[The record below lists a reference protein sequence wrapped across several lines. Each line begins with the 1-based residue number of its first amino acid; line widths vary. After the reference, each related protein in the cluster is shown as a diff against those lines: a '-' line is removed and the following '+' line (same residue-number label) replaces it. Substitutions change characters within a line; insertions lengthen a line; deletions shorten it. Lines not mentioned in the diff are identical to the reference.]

1 MMISRV
7 ALTRHKFPFAAKNA
21 LRQHAPSISRAF
33 SHVPQLPP
41 FSRNDNDARSALHPR
56 LPLISAVDQR
66 RLYSS
71 RADIVQSS
79 PGRVTKSLR
88 VLDMDTVKTILE
100 ELRSVDVNADGRYD
114 MARPK

>member
-1 MMISRV
+1 MMITRV
-7 ALTRHKFPFAAKNA
+7 ALTRSRLPFAAKNA
-21 LRQHAPSISRAF
+21 LHQHGPSLSRAF
-33 SHVPQLPP
+33 SCVPQVPA
-41 FSRNDNDARSALHPR
+41 FSRNEDAAAASALRPS
-56 LPLISAVDQR
+56 LPLISAVEPR

-100 ELRSVDVNADGRYD
+100 ELRSVDVNTDGRYELF
-114 MARPK
+114 AK

>member
-1 MMISRV
+1 MISTV
-7 ALTRHKFPFAAKNA
+7 EP
-21 LRQHAPSISRAF
+21 
-33 SHVPQLPP
+33 
-41 FSRNDNDARSALHPR
+41 
-56 LPLISAVDQR
+56 R

-114 MARPK
+114 ILARDT